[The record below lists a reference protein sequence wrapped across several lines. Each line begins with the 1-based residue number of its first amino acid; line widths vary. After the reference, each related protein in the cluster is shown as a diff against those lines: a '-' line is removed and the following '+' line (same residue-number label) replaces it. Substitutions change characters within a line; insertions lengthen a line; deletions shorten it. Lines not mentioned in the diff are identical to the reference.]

1 MTIKELRQA
10 MEFAN
15 AEPQS
20 RFFEELVDD
29 LTALRSAL
37 TSALAKLDLDAGVT
51 DTNFASTCSPPALKT
66 RK

>member
-1 MTIKELRQA
+1 MTVKELRQA
-10 MEFAN
+10 VEFAN

-29 LTALRSAL
+29 LVALRASLAG
-37 TSALAKLDLDAGVT
+37 ALAKLDADAGVT
-51 DTNFASTCSPPALKT
+51 DANFVALWGPPALKT